1 MLEKMVDKPGDA
13 ASIQES
19 KSAKHKQNKTSKKS
33 RNATV
38 LKAVE
43 DIQRM

>member
-1 MLEKMVDKPGDA
+1 MVDKPGDA
-13 ASIQES
+13 TPAKES
-19 KSAKHKQNKTSKKS
+19 QSAMHKQTKTSKKPK
-33 RNATV
+33 NATV